1 MDSPLLDKS
10 SPTFSQERW
19 TTAKGSIYSL
29 DYLIVLLAA
38 KAEGH
43 SLTSMLFTL
52 HSSLVVSVNIR
63 KSVGSHTVPRIHWGL
78 YQCNISTCPPPRA
91 LQELIFHCN
100 FQSFCSGQSYL
111 YIHYCLSLS
120 PLSLPTAVPPEDLFS
135 HELHHG
141 LSADSSPR
149 ASLLLLV
156 VD

>member
-38 KAEGH
+38 KGEGH

-91 LQELIFHCN
+91 LQELI
-100 FQSFCSGQSYL
+100 S
-111 YIHYCLSLS
+111 
-120 PLSLPTAVPPEDLFS
+120 TAI
-135 HELHHG
+135 
-141 LSADSSPR
+141 SSPSVLAR
-149 ASLLLLV
+149 VICTYITALACLHFRCLQLCLQRIYFPMNYITDFLLTVPQELLSSL
-156 VD
+156 